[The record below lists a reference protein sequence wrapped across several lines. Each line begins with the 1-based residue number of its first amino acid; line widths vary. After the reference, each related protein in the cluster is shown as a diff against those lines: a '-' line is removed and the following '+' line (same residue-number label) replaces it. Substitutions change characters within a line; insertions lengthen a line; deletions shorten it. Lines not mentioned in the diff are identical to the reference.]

1 MSNLIVFQSPK
12 HGQNDWYL
20 KRQGSTLNELWRQ
33 KGVEQALFQYSQV
46 LTWILTQKWAAMAVF
61 QALFCFVI
69 VRPFVNKEL
78 GNSKM

>member
-33 KGVEQALFQYSQV
+33 KGVERALFQYSQV
-46 LTWILTQKWAAMAVF
+46 LTCILTQKWAAMAVF
-61 QALFCFVI
+61 QAFFV
-69 VRPFVNKEL
+69 L
-78 GNSKM
+78 LL